1 VNWPDEQ
8 TLLDRLRKIEALFSR
23 TDLAGER
30 DAAAAAMEGILKQLR
45 QREQVDPPVEYS
57 FKLPDEWS
65 RRLFVALLRRYNV
78 SPYRYRGQ
86 RYTTV
91 MASVPISFVKET
103 LWPEFMQLDEALRS
117 YLSAVTERVI
127 RTGIYAEDGEVEE
140 RAEGQPALPSPG
152 KPK

>member
-1 VNWPDEQ
+1 
-8 TLLDRLRKIEALFSR
+8 
-23 TDLAGER
+23 
-30 DAAAAAMEGILKQLR
+30 MEGILKQLR

-86 RYTTV
+86 RHTTV
-91 MASVPISFVKET
+91 MARVPVSFVKET

-127 RTGIYAEDGEVEE
+127 RTGIYAEDGDVEE
-140 RAEGQPALPSPG
+140 RAEGQPARPAPG